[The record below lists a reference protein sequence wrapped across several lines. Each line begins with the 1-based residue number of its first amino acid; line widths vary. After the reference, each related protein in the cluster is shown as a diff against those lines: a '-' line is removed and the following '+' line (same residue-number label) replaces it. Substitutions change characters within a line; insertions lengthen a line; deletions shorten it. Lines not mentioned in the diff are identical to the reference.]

1 MQQIDALAFTDGMA
15 WTPSG
20 WTYKAIL
27 HETVPSDSELEAEAD
42 KQATATQDTN
52 EPEDI
57 AQLRDTKLRAL
68 GAIRDRRAEF
78 ARLTPA
84 AFQPPSADVS
94 AFVAKVGCNWVTS
107 EEPLGKAVELEDSCT
122 PTVSAAHA
130 SHPSTTFSATDDVF
144 RFLNEAVLRA
154 EGRGRARVDESG
166 DSRPPK
172 KSKA

>member
-27 HETVPSDSELEAEAD
+27 HETVPSDSELEAEVD

-68 GAIRDRRAEF
+68 GAVRDRR
-78 ARLTPA
+78 
-84 AFQPPSADVS
+84 
-94 AFVAKVGCNWVTS
+94 
-107 EEPLGKAVELEDSCT
+107 
-122 PTVSAAHA
+122 
-130 SHPSTTFSATDDVF
+130 
-144 RFLNEAVLRA
+144 
-154 EGRGRARVDESG
+154 
-166 DSRPPK
+166 
-172 KSKA
+172 